1 MYTTKQRILN
11 ELSNSDILTN
21 DNNITLRYFQLYLE
35 GNYNNE
41 QEYYDNLEYIKLH
54 KDNYKKMLTF
64 VINKF
69 CNFMKA
75 DFNCSYSYVQKIIT
89 SIFNKKELEQLN
101 NKLIDISIYMYND
114 K

>member
-41 QEYYDNLEYIKLH
+41 QEYYNNLEYIKLH

-69 CNFMKA
+69 CNFMHRSLLSMRTRKS
-75 DFNCSYSYVQKIIT
+75 FVNINFS
-89 SIFNKKELEQLN
+89 
-101 NKLIDISIYMYND
+101 
-114 K
+114 

>member
-41 QEYYDNLEYIKLH
+41 QEYYDNLDYIKLH

-69 CNFMKA
+69 CNFMKT

-89 SIFNKKELEQLN
+89 GIFNEQELKQLN